1 MVASREEGRRRRRDE
16 GGRTREERGGGKRE
30 EGEGRRGGSREE
42 GRGGR
47 EEGGE
52 ERGGA
57 GRTNK
62 LQRIRHSAA
71 TSCHATST
79 TGSVLVDF
87 DAATTAIQHDEIAVK
102 DFDGRMLHPREG

>member
-1 MVASREEGRRRRRDE
+1 M
-16 GGRTREERGGGKRE
+16 K
-30 EGEGRRGGSREE
+30 EGRRGGRRER
-42 GRGGR
+42 RGGR

-52 ERGGA
+52 EGGERG
-57 GRTNK
+57 TN
-62 LQRIRHSAA
+62 IRKSAA
-71 TSCHATST
+71 ASCHATST